1 MIRTNHLLDYFR
13 QHKQMT
19 GFLLMPVLLLVW
31 LSLTCQ
37 DCEAVTLQD
46 SAKASHLAM
55 DCCPPGSHSGE
66 HDHMDMSDCD
76 SNQLMSEP
84 AISAEAAVQLSDFQV
99 VMLPVAELRFEASYP
114 DLIQPIVIEQASDQF
129 SNRLFSSY
137 RILLI

>member
-1 MIRTNHLLDYFR
+1 MLDSLR

-19 GFLLMPVLLLVW
+19 GFILMPVLLLVW
-31 LSLTCQ
+31 LSFTCQ
-37 DCEAVTLQD
+37 DCEAGTVQNT
-46 SAKASHLAM
+46 AKASHMAM

-66 HDHMDMSDCD
+66 HDHQDMSDCD
-76 SNQLMSEP
+76 NNQLMSQP
-84 AISAEAAVQLSDFQV
+84 AINVEAAVQLSDFQV

-114 DLIQPIVIEQASDQF
+114 NLIQPVVIEQESEYF